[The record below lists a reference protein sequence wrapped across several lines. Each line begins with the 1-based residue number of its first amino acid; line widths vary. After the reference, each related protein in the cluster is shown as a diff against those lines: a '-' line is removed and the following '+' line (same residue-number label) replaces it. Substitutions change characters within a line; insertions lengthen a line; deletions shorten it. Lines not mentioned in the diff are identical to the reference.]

1 MWYNKTNHQSK
12 QVESGGGIPLKI
24 RKWRR
29 IAAWVTAAAVIF
41 CGATALAAGTAQ
53 DPVIS
58 RSYLETVFSAPVR
71 DYLKTALD
79 MMDVS
84 VRSKLDGQR
93 QALADYAAKRMGEV
107 WAQSLT
113 GQVQARVRELL
124 SAQSAGP
131 AASGMRQVTLNRGDT
146 VTGTPGGSV
155 IFVTGAGEIAGPAGS
170 TVLNVTAGSLRTP
183 GLAIKTGIWY
193 MILAD
198 DGSGV
203 RVTSDK
209 ASVLVRDGARAG
221 YEAAYT
227 VYADALQMLGLFK
240 GTDKGYELE
249 RAPQRQEALIML
261 IRLLGEEP
269 DALATEFRA
278 PFTDMPGWADG
289 PKYISYA
296 YEKGYTNGT
305 SASTFSPYA
314 DGTAEQYLTF
324 VLRSLGYRDGEDFVW
339 NTTSRDLAVQLG
351 LVTRTELESIGR
363 TGFMR
368 DHVALISYRAL
379 GVRLKAGGGTL
390 ADRLLLRGVINWD
403 QLEAASR
410 IAGQ

>member
-1 MWYNKTNHQSK
+1 MQ
-12 QVESGGGIPLKI
+12 I

-29 IAAWVTAAAVIF
+29 IAAWALAAATVF

-58 RSYLETVFSAPVR
+58 RSYRETVFSTPVK

-79 MMDVS
+79 MMDVT
-84 VRSKLDGQR
+84 VRGKLEGQK
-93 QALADYAAKRMGEV
+93 QAIADYAAKRMGEV

-113 GQVQARVRELL
+113 GQVQTRVRELL
-124 SAQSAGP
+124 SAQGAGQG
-131 AASGMRQVTLNRGDT
+131 AAGMRQATLRKGDV

-170 TVLNVTAGSLRTP
+170 HVLNVTAGSLRTP

-221 YEAAYT
+221 YEAAY
-227 VYADALQMLGLFK
+227 VSYADALQALGLFK
-240 GTDKGYELE
+240 GSDKGYELE

-269 DALATEFRA
+269 DALAADFRA

-305 SASTFSPYA
+305 SATTFSPYL

-339 NTTSRDLAVQLG
+339 NTTSRNLAVRLG
-351 LVTRTELESIGR
+351 LLTQAELESIDR

-379 GVRLKAGGGTL
+379 GVRLKEGGGTL

-403 QLEAASR
+403 QMEAAAR

>member
-1 MWYNKTNHQSK
+1 MWYNKTDHQSK

-58 RSYLETVFSAPVR
+58 RSYLETVFSASVR

-227 VYADALQMLGLFK
+227 AYADALQMLGLFK

-339 NTTSRDLAVQLG
+339 NTTSRDLAVRLG
-351 LVTRTELESIGR
+351 LVTQAELESIGR

>member
-1 MWYNKTNHQSK
+1 MHIK
-12 QVESGGGIPLKI
+12 
-24 RKWRR
+24 KWRR
-29 IAAWVTAAAVIF
+29 VAAWTLAAAVIF

-58 RSYLETVFSAPVR
+58 RSYLAEIFSAPAEN
-71 DYLKTALD
+71 YLKTALD
-79 MMDVS
+79 MMDVT
-84 VRSKLDGQR
+84 VRGKVEGQK
-93 QALADYAAKRMGEV
+93 QAVADYVAGRMGEV
-107 WAQSLT
+107 WAQSLA
-113 GQVQARVRELL
+113 GQVQSRVRELL
-124 SAQSAGP
+124 SAQGAGQGK
-131 AASGMRQVTLNRGDT
+131 AGMRRVALKKGDI
-146 VTGTPGGSV
+146 VTGTPGASV
-155 IFVTGAGEIAGPAGS
+155 IFVTGAGEIAGPAGAN
-170 TVLNVTAGSLRTP
+170 VLNVTAGSLRTP

-221 YEAAYT
+221 YEAACGS
-227 VYADALQMLGLFK
+227 YADALQMLGLFK

-261 IRLLGEEP
+261 IRLLGEEQ
-269 DALATEFRA
+269 DALATGFRA
-278 PFTDMPGWADG
+278 PFADMPGWADG

-305 SASTFSPYA
+305 SANTFSPYLE
-314 DGTAEQYLTF
+314 GTAEQYLTF
-324 VLRSLGYRDGEDFVW
+324 VLRSLGYRDGEDFIW
-339 NTTSRDLAVQLG
+339 NTTSRDLSVQLG
-351 LVTRTELESIGR
+351 LVTQAELDGIGR
-363 TGFMR
+363 TGFLR

-379 GVRLKAGGGTL
+379 GVRLKEGDGTL
-390 ADRLLLRGVINWD
+390 ADRLLLRGVIHWD
-403 QLEAASR
+403 QLEAAAR

>member
-1 MWYNKTNHQSK
+1 MWYNKTDHQSK

-131 AASGMRQVTLNRGDT
+131 AASGMRQVTLNRGDK

-339 NTTSRDLAVQLG
+339 NTTSRDLAVRLG
-351 LVTRTELESIGR
+351 LVTQAELESIGR